1 MGRCL
6 SDHVVV
12 LCKVRLMGAWI
23 KKREMVNG
31 GKLRALQYME
41 GYARCLE
48 SKRVE

>member
-31 GKLRALQYME
+31 GKLSYLRKDE
-41 GYARCLE
+41 VS
-48 SKRVE
+48 SKKVS